1 MEDIWQGISF
11 PDGMTLIS
19 GPEPGYYTD
28 IMVWRDCDVR
38 HDLEEIMH
46 EREANGL
53 CRLKL
58 YADKL
63 YNTSMLE
70 NAVSKY
76 YHVAVL
82 LSNLLLYLSLRWK
95 SSVILWSGTSHFG
108 RIF

>member
-1 MEDIWQGISF
+1 
-11 PDGMTLIS
+11 MTLIS

-28 IMVWRDCDVR
+28 IIVWRDCDVI

-82 LSNLLLYLSLRWK
+82 LSNCYTCLYGGSHLLY
-95 SSVILWSGTSHFG
+95 FG
-108 RIF
+108 VEPLTLEEYFNMPY